1 MDPKLIQQWTRISEL
16 LDAALDLPK
25 PEREKWLEQL
35 DPRYNELKPQLRE
48 LLSNQ
53 ERLEESSLL
62 TPSGLSVQPLSPDF
76 VAADTETGTL
86 KSGQLVGAYRLQKEI
101 GRGGM
106 ANVWLAERA
115 DGSFARQVA
124 LKLPHINYTRRDLI
138 VRFMRERNIL
148 ASLEHPNIA
157 RLYDAGVS
165 ENGIPYL
172 AMEYIE
178 GKPVSQYAQENNLD
192 IPTRLQLFL
201 QVLDAVQFAHERLV
215 IHRDLKPSNILVSNQ
230 GEVRLLDFGIAKL
243 LGQDQITNETE
254 LTQSAGRALT
264 LDYAS
269 PEQVRGESL
278 TTASD
283 VYSLGV
289 ILYEL
294 LTGTRPY
301 RLKITTPAQLEQ
313 AIIDSD
319 PTQPSARILL
329 EASKETRD
337 DAKRRAKILAG
348 DLDTITMKALQ
359 KKTVSRYTT
368 ATELTAELKRYLKF
382 EPIQAKPESPLYLLK
397 KFVQRNRFAVAMISL
412 VTVSILG
419 ATGVSI
425 WKAMEAREERDR
437 AERVKSVLISV
448 FGSTNPYVNGKPE
461 FSMRDL
467 LSAGVERIERDLRHD
482 PAAAVEI
489 LAMLSESARDIGYA
503 DLNLKTAIR
512 AHDLAQSIYDGKHP
526 MLARTQRVLAFAYA
540 DLNRI
545 REAITLVDRA
555 IESLRQHKDRP
566 SRLVSKE
573 LSESL
578 RLRATLSTS
587 EGKANEALAFGQEA
601 VDVAASTLGEN
612 DATTIS
618 ALGDLSNKLVIARRP
633 KEALA
638 VAERGRIAASA
649 AFPDSLH
656 PLAQTMLQ
664 HYAFALGS
672 NGQYK
677 ASRDIL
683 AEAVELKRKAFNP
696 RGKQMAGFL
705 FRLARAQDQMGEL
718 AAALANFDESR
729 IIFEQFGVKDGY
741 EVAVRYRFMGQVALQ
756 ARRFSEAKSFLAKA
770 ITLYTHAYGV
780 DHRQT
785 IDVELTLA
793 TTHAYLG
800 EIAEAEKILKHRL
813 AGKDL
818 DDILRMRTL
827 AASALLDRA
836 NGDASA
842 ARTKLSEARNFA
854 ITVEGNGVH
863 ALRPSLAQVLVDEAR
878 AELEAGMLDTAR
890 HREIEQWLIKAIAI
904 YEEDGALPTPNMADA
919 WVTLGRAYFEQ
930 GRVDEALRWFD
941 KATSFWERFDATSVF
956 AGEAFHWHGVA
967 LLKKKD
973 LTSAKKLLL
982 RGRKLLAVSPWA
994 SHKKLAKF
1002 SVVAT

>member
-1 MDPKLIQQWTRISEL
+1 MDPKLIQQWTLISEL

-25 PEREKWLEQL
+25 PEREKWFREL
-35 DPRYNELKPQLRE
+35 DPRYDELKPALRE

-53 ERLEESSLL
+53 EQLEESSLM
-62 TPSGLSVQPLSPDF
+62 TPSGMAVQPLSPDF
-76 VAADTETGTL
+76 VAVDAETGML
-86 KSGQLVGAYRLQKEI
+86 KSGQLIGAYQLQKEI

-115 DGSFARQVA
+115 DGTFARQVA
-124 LKLPHINYTRRDLI
+124 LKLPHINYARRDLI
-138 VRFMRERNIL
+138 ARFTRERNIL

-157 RLYDAGVS
+157 RLYDAGIS

-172 AMEYIE
+172 AMEYVE
-178 GKPVSQYAQENNLD
+178 GKPISQYAKEKNLD
-192 IPTRLQLFL
+192 VPARLHLFL

-243 LGQDQITNETE
+243 LGQDQVTNETE
-254 LTQSAGRALT
+254 LTQSVGRALT

-301 RLKITTPAQLEQ
+301 QLKITTPAQLEQ
-313 AIIDSD
+313 AIVDSE
-319 PTQPSARILL
+319 PTTPSARILL
-329 EASKETRD
+329 EAGKETRD

-359 KKTVSRYTT
+359 KKTRSRYST
-368 ATELTAELKRYLKF
+368 ATEVSAELKRYLQF
-382 EPIQAKPESPLYLLK
+382 EPIHAKPDRPLYLLK
-397 KFVQRNRFAVAMISL
+397 KFVQRNRFTVAMTGL
-412 VTVSILG
+412 VAMSILG
-419 ATGVSI
+419 AMGVSI
-425 WKAMEAREERDR
+425 WKAIEAHEERDR

-448 FGSTNPYVNGKPE
+448 FGSTNPYANGKPE

-467 LSAGVERIERDLRHD
+467 LSAGVERVERDLRQD
-482 PAAAVEI
+482 PAASAEI
-489 LAMLSESARDIGYA
+489 LAMLSESARDIGHA
-503 DLNLKTAIR
+503 DLNLATAVR
-512 AHDLAQSIYDGKHP
+512 AYDVAQSIYDGKHP
-526 MLARTQRVLAFAYA
+526 MLARTQRVLAFAYT

-555 IESLRQHKDRP
+555 IESLRQHKRP
-566 SRLVSKE
+566 SKLVSKE
-573 LSESL
+573 LAESL

-587 EGKANEALAFGQEA
+587 EGKANEAVAFGQEA
-601 VDVAASTLGEN
+601 VDVATNALGEN
-612 DATTIS
+612 DAITIS

-638 VAERGRIAASA
+638 AAERGRKAASA
-649 AFPDSLH
+649 AFSDSLH
-656 PLAQTMLQ
+656 PLAQAMQ
-664 HYAFALGS
+664 HHYAFALGS
-672 NGQYK
+672 NGQYR
-677 ASRDIL
+677 AARDIL
-683 AEAVELKRKAFNP
+683 LDAAELKRKAFNP

-770 ITLYTHAYGV
+770 IELYAQAYGV

-785 IDVELTLA
+785 IDAELTLA

-800 EIAEAEKILKHRL
+800 EIAEAEKVLRHRL
-813 AGKDL
+813 SGKGL
-818 DDILRMRTL
+818 NDILDMRAL

-836 NGDASA
+836 SGDASS
-842 ARTKLSEARNFA
+842 ARTKLREARNFV
-854 ITVEGNGVH
+854 ITVEGNVVH
-863 ALRPSLAQVLVDEAR
+863 ALRPSLAQVLDDAAR
-878 AELEAGMLDTAR
+878 AELEAGILDPTQYP
-890 HREIEQWLIKAIAI
+890 EIEQWLIKAIAI
-904 YEEDGALPTPNMADA
+904 YEEGGALPTPNMADA
-919 WVTLGRAYFEQ
+919 WVTLGRTYFEQ
-930 GRVDEALRWFD
+930 GRVDEALQWFG
-941 KATSFWERFDATSVF
+941 KATLFWEQFDANCIF

-973 LTSAKKLLL
+973 QTSAKKLLV
-982 RGRKLLAVSPWA
+982 RGRKLLAVSPWV